1 MKLLNVT
8 AGAVI
13 AATGFCSAAFATTD
27 LTMWYH
33 GAGNKVEGKIVNQII
48 DDFNKSQS
56 DYKVSLQSFPQNSY
70 NGSVTAAAL
79 AGKLPDILDMDGP
92 VMPNWAWSGYLQP
105 LPIPQDHFKAFLPG
119 TKGIYDGKL
128 YSIGL
133 WDAAVALYARK
144 STMKEL
150 GLRTPTLDKP
160 WTKDEFMHALKAAKA
175 SGKFDYAIDLG
186 MSDKSEWYSYA
197 FLPFLQSFGG
207 GLINRE
213 TYDSAEGV
221 LNGKDAIAWGNW
233 WQSLF
238 TDKLVPGTSQDPA
251 AHETGFID
259 GKYAFSWNG
268 NWNAVKTMAKVK
280 DVEFLPA
287 PDFGHGSKIGAASW
301 QFGISASSKHP
312 EGAAEFIKFATQD
325 KYLAD
330 FSEALGLIPATKSAA
345 QMTQMYADGGPLA
358 VFYGLSAAQAEKRPV
373 TPGYVV
379 ESKVFQKAA
388 ADIADGADVTDTLDG
403 ATDQIDADIKRND
416 GYKTH

>member
-1 MKLLNVT
+1 MKLWNVT

-13 AATGFCSAAFATTD
+13 AATGFCNAAFATTD

-56 DYKVSLQSFPQNSY
+56 DYKVALQSFPQNSY
-70 NGSVTAAAL
+70 NDSVTAAAL
-79 AGKLPDILDMDGP
+79 AGNLPDILDMDGP
-92 VMPNWAWSGYLQP
+92 IMPNWAWSGYLQP
-105 LPIPQDHFKAFLPG
+105 LPIPEDHFKDFLPG
-119 TKGIYDGKL
+119 TKGVYDGKL

-160 WTKDEFMHALKAAKA
+160 WTKDEFMSALEAAKK

-186 MSDKSEWYSYA
+186 MSDKGEWYPYA

-207 GLINRE
+207 GLVNRK
-213 TYDSAEGV
+213 TYDTAEGV
-221 LNGKDAIAWGNW
+221 LNGDAAIAWGNW

-238 TDKLVPGTSQDPA
+238 TDKLAPGTSQDPA

-268 NWNAVKTMAKVK
+268 NWNAVKTMDKVD

-287 PDFGHGSKIGAASW
+287 PDFGNGSKIGGASW
-301 QFGISASSKHP
+301 QFGISASSKAP

-325 KYLAD
+325 KYLAE
-330 FSEALGLIPATKSAA
+330 FSDALGLIPATKSAA
-345 QMTQMYADGGPLA
+345 QMTKNYKTGGPLA
-358 VFYGLSAAQAEKRPV
+358 VFYGLSEAQAEKRPV

-379 ESKVFQKAA
+379 DSKVFQKAA
-388 ADIADGADVTDTLDG
+388 ADIADGADVIDTLDS
-403 ATDQIDADIKRND
+403 ATDQINADIKRND
-416 GYKTH
+416 GYKKN

>member
-1 MKLLNVT
+1 
-8 AGAVI
+8 
-13 AATGFCSAAFATTD
+13 
-27 LTMWYH
+27 
-33 GAGNKVEGKIVNQII
+33 
-48 DDFNKSQS
+48 
-56 DYKVSLQSFPQNSY
+56 
-70 NGSVTAAAL
+70 
-79 AGKLPDILDMDGP
+79 
-92 VMPNWAWSGYLQP
+92 
-105 LPIPQDHFKAFLPG
+105 
-119 TKGIYDGKL
+119 
-128 YSIGL
+128 
-133 WDAAVALYARK
+133 
-144 STMKEL
+144 MKEL

-160 WTKDEFMHALKAAKA
+160 WTKDEFMHALEAAKA

-186 MSDKSEWYSYA
+186 MSDHSEWYPYA

-238 TDKLVPGTSQDPA
+238 TDKLAPGTSQDPA

-268 NWNAVKTMAKVK
+268 NWNAVKTLDKVK

-325 KYLAD
+325 KYLAEI
-330 FSEALGLIPATKSAA
+330 SEALGLIPATKSAA
-345 QMTQMYADGGPLA
+345 EMTKMYGDGGPLA

-388 ADIADGADVTDTLDG
+388 ADIADGADVTDTLDS

-416 GYKTH
+416 GYKPH

>member
-56 DYKVSLQSFPQNSY
+56 DYKVALQSFPQNSY
-70 NGSVTAAAL
+70 NDSVTAAAL
-79 AGKLPDILDMDGP
+79 AGNLPDILDMDGP
-92 VMPNWAWSGYLQP
+92 IMPNWAWSGYLQP
-105 LPIPQDHFKAFLPG
+105 LPIPEDHFKDFLPG
-119 TKGIYDGKL
+119 TKGVYDGKL

-160 WTKDEFMHALKAAKA
+160 WTKDEFMSALEAAKK

-186 MSDKSEWYSYA
+186 MSDKGEWYPYA

-207 GLINRE
+207 GLVNRK
-213 TYDSAEGV
+213 TYDTAEGV
-221 LNGKDAIAWGNW
+221 LNGDAAIAWGNW

-238 TDKLVPGTSQDPA
+238 TDKLAPGTSQDPA

-268 NWNAVKTMAKVK
+268 NWNAVKTMDKVD

-287 PDFGHGSKIGAASW
+287 PDFGNGSKIGGASW
-301 QFGISASSKHP
+301 QFGISASSKAP

-325 KYLAD
+325 KYLAE
-330 FSEALGLIPATKSAA
+330 FSDALGLIPATKSAA
-345 QMTQMYADGGPLA
+345 QMTKNYKTGGPLA
-358 VFYGLSAAQAEKRPV
+358 VFYGLSEAQAEKRPV

-379 ESKVFQKAA
+379 DSKVFQKAA
-388 ADIADGADVTDTLDG
+388 ADIADGADVIDTLDS
-403 ATDQIDADIKRND
+403 ATDQINADIKRND
-416 GYKTH
+416 GYKKN

>member
-48 DDFNKSQS
+48 DDFNSSQS
-56 DYKVSLQSFPQNSY
+56 DYKVNLQSFPQNSY
-70 NGSVTAAAL
+70 NDSVTAAAL
-79 AGKLPDILDMDGP
+79 AGNLPDILDMDGP
-92 VMPNWAWSGYLQP
+92 IMPNWAWSGYLQP
-105 LPIPQDHFKAFLPG
+105 LPIPEDHFKDFLPG
-119 TKGIYDGKL
+119 TKGVYDGKL

-160 WTKDEFMHALKAAKA
+160 WTKDEFMNALEAAKK

-186 MSDKSEWYSYA
+186 MSDKSEWYPYA

-207 GLINRE
+207 GLVNRE
-213 TYDSAEGV
+213 NYDTAEGV
-221 LNGKDAIAWGNW
+221 LNGDAAIAWGNW

-238 TDKLVPGTSQDPA
+238 TDKLAPGTSQDPA

-268 NWNAVKTMAKVK
+268 NWNAVKTMDKVD

-287 PDFGHGSKIGAASW
+287 PDFGHGPKIGAASW
-301 QFGISASSKHP
+301 QFGISATSKHP
-312 EGAAEFIKFATQD
+312 EGAAEFIKLD
-325 KYLAD
+325 R
-330 FSEALGLIPATKSAA
+330 KS
-345 QMTQMYADGGPLA
+345 
-358 VFYGLSAAQAEKRPV
+358 
-373 TPGYVV
+373 VV
-379 ESKVFQKAA
+379 
-388 ADIADGADVTDTLDG
+388 
-403 ATDQIDADIKRND
+403 
-416 GYKTH
+416 